1 MNMGEG
7 RRAEEGQKRKKK
19 GKSVLIC
26 LALVFALAFALFAL
40 PRLVAYGLFFYA
52 SETRLYAEIDECE
65 TEFQLVAQ
73 YAQEHFADG
82 NSYWVEWDREL
93 QTRKLSET
101 ESGEITLP
109 DDVREALCVI
119 CEKGF
124 VCKDSKL
131 GWIDVTGDE
140 IRFVS
145 NKGYYALVYSPK
157 GKPASFDELNP
168 NRRLKIRKAA
178 KGWYH
183 VLDK

>member
-40 PRLVAYGLFFYA
+40 PRLAAYGLFFYA
-52 SETRLYAEIDECE
+52 SETRLYAEFDACE
-65 TEFQLVAQ
+65 TELQLVAQ

-93 QTRKLSET
+93 QTRKLAET
-101 ESGEITLP
+101 EGGEIELP
-109 DDVREALCVI
+109 EEVREALCVI

-131 GWIDVTGDE
+131 GRIRIVGEE
-140 IRFVS
+140 IQFIS
-145 NKGYYALVYSPK
+145 DHGYYALVYSPN
-157 GKPASFDELNP
+157 GKPVFFSEPHPEDSL
-168 NRRLKIRKAA
+168 RIRKAS

-183 VLDK
+183 VLVK